1 VKPTDWFD
9 PSQYPSKF
17 ETRATRPSRT
27 RAEREAEAARGK
39 ANERFIAAQLA
50 DWATEKSG
58 VPVVYQENPDPFA
71 PIDGWLFWKG
81 HRCRLLEAKARTPMR
96 VPDGF
101 YRVEVPK
108 MTALQRGSL
117 KQGIPALLAFG
128 FEARIEV
135 LRVDATSE
143 AWVSQLRR
151 VKFSEGDEAYL
162 VPFDAWTTIEREG
175 WVTDPNPHAYSSPP

>member
-1 VKPTDWFD
+1 VIFD
-9 PSQYPSKF
+9 PHDPKHNVF
-17 ETRATRPSRT
+17 ATRATRPSRT

-50 DWATEKSG
+50 DYATEKSG

-101 YRVEVPK
+101 HRVEVPK

-117 KQGIPALLAFG
+117 EQGIPALLAFG

>member
-1 VKPTDWFD
+1 MFD
-9 PSQYPSKF
+9 PHDPKHNVF
-17 ETRATRPSRT
+17 ATRATRPSRT

-50 DWATEKSG
+50 DYATEKSG

-101 YRVEVPK
+101 HRVEVRK

-117 KQGIPALLAFG
+117 QQGIPALLAFG

-143 AWVSQLRR
+143 AWIAELGRAQL
-151 VKFSEGDEAYL
+151 SEGDEAYL
-162 VPFDAWTTIEREG
+162 VPFDAWTTIERKG